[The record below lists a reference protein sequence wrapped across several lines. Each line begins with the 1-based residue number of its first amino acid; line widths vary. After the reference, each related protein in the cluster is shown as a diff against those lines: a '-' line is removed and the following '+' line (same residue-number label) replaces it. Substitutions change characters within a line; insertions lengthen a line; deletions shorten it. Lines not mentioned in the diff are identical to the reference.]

1 MYANNQIARSRRK
14 LSALP
19 DDADLRS
26 VLIFSQIW
34 FQTCRHFR
42 LPITHH
48 ALAVAMHKADE
59 GKRPSVDGTSWETY
73 LTRAIVECQ
82 RQWDLEEAKV
92 QTDKAHHERRGV
104 VFVPI
109 EIGWEIRVYHSY
121 IWTYQ
126 SIKAWLADY
135 DAQTAWFYEADAHLR
150 PAQRRAE
157 ILASAA

>member
-1 MYANNQIARSRRK
+1 MYANNRIARPRRE
-14 LSALP
+14 LSAKP
-19 DDADLRS
+19 NDW
-26 VLIFSQIW
+26 LIFSQIW
-34 FQTCRHFR
+34 FKTCRHFR

-48 ALAVAMHKADE
+48 ALAVAMHKASE
-59 GKRPSVDGTSWETY
+59 GKQPWETY
-73 LTRAIVECQ
+73 LTRAEVECQ

-92 QTDKAHHERRGV
+92 QMDKAHHERRGV

-109 EIGWEIRVYHSY
+109 ETGWEIRVYHSY

-126 SIKAWLADY
+126 SVKAWLADY

-157 ILASAA
+157 LLASAA